1 MKDRKQSH
9 HKNALKKAAD
19 ELEIVKTIMEKQ
31 NKTIPV
37 DEKNYIIH
45 DLHAKVRSLT
55 LEMISIR
62 EKLESAR
69 KILTDLKTNLDRER
83 SKALQE
89 GAQKVIEEIVS
100 ILVEYETGCLSGNE
114 HISKIN
120 HHLFTR
126 LIDFFKERYKV
137 EVIDGT
143 PERID
148 PAIHQVVTTV
158 DDSDLNSSIVQLSKG
173 YRIGKK
179 VIHPMRVKIIK
190 GVKVSHKKGLSLP
203 QMRGLVFNNT
213 NDNNS
218 YSEDVSK

>member
-31 NKTIPV
+31 NKTIPIN
-37 DEKNYIIH
+37 EKNYIIH
-45 DLHAKVRSLT
+45 DLHAKLRSLT
-55 LEMISIR
+55 LEMISLS
-62 EKLESAR
+62 EKMESTR
-69 KILTDLKTNLDRER
+69 KILRDLKTNIEKER

-100 ILVEYETGCLSGNE
+100 ILVEYETDCLSGNE

-137 EVIDGT
+137 EVIDET

-148 PAIHQVVTTV
+148 PTIHQVITMV
-158 DDSDLNSSIVQLSKG
+158 DEPDMNSLIVQLSKG

-179 VIHPMRVKIIK
+179 VIHPMRLKIIK
-190 GVKVSHKKGLSLP
+190 GGKESHKKGSSRPYL
-203 QMRGLVFNNT
+203 RGLVFNNT
-213 NDNNS
+213 SDNNS
-218 YSEDVSK
+218 HSEDVS